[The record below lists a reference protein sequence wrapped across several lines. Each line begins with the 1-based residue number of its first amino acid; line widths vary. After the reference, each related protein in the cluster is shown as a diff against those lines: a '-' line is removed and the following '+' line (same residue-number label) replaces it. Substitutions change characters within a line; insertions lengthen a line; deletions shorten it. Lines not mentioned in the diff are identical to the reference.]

1 MRKTNLM
8 DVRLQ
13 NANTILHELELHEGT
28 TNTEIA
34 LTYRFS
40 IPTVTKIVNV
50 LKQNDMVQYL
60 GANQSSGGRRAKRIG
75 LNPDYRNF
83 IGLFISKHIVYLAV
97 IDFTGKVI
105 KNSSVYCQF
114 EDTPSYWESIRQLIE
129 DILQFTTA
137 PCTCGLAVPGICD
150 YEHDQIIRLDSL
162 GISSLSIS
170 AVRKHMQCDIW
181 INNSEK
187 ISGLAQLYGKE
198 QYTNAVFVTLNRHI
212 SGVLILN
219 NEIFTFSSFDCAF
232 GDMIISRES
241 KHVSCGPAGTFNS
254 LCSSSFII
262 DLLRKEGIEDL
273 YDSFFQ
279 ALNNGNE
286 HYLQLWN
293 EYLDHL
299 AVGIHNIHAVF
310 GINVVVGGEM
320 ANYLPPYFEELC
332 CRIDRLSALVPAK
345 DYLLFSEY
353 GRFDSAIGAA
363 LDARKEYIRT
373 NLPILLQK
381 QEEA

>member
-1 MRKTNLM
+1 M
-8 DVRLQ
+8 
-13 NANTILHELELHEGT
+13 
-28 TNTEIA
+28 
-34 LTYRFS
+34 
-40 IPTVTKIVNV
+40 
-50 LKQNDMVQYL
+50 
-60 GANQSSGGRRAKRIG
+60 
-75 LNPDYRNF
+75 
-83 IGLFISKHIVYLAV
+83 LF
-97 IDFTGKVI
+97 
-105 KNSSVYCQF
+105 
-114 EDTPSYWESIRQLIE
+114 R
-129 DILQFTTA
+129 
-137 PCTCGLAVPGICD
+137 
-150 YEHDQIIRLDSL
+150 
-162 GISSLSIS
+162 
-170 AVRKHMQCDIW
+170 
-181 INNSEK
+181 
-187 ISGLAQLYGKE
+187 
-198 QYTNAVFVTLNRHI
+198 
-212 SGVLILN
+212 
-219 NEIFTFSSFDCAF
+219 
-232 GDMIISRES
+232 
-241 KHVSCGPAGTFNS
+241 
-254 LCSSSFII
+254 
-262 DLLRKEGIEDL
+262 
-273 YDSFFQ
+273 SFFQ